1 MKQSLSS
8 MIVAALVLPLAFA
21 PVYARDADW
30 AKQRRRMV
38 EGQLKERRIDDPN
51 VLRAMGSVRRHLF
64 VPERYRSMA
73 YEDKPLSIGHGQTIS
88 QPYIVS
94 LMTQLAEVEPE
105 DRVLEVG
112 TGSGY
117 QAAVLA
123 RLAREVYTVE
133 IVQELADTA
142 RKRLEKLGY
151 DNVLVRTGDGFHG
164 WPEQAPFDAIVVTAA
179 PPEIPA
185 PLKEQLAR
193 GGRLVIPVGEMWQEL
208 KVVKKTGNGTMKES
222 TVIPVR
228 FVPMTGPGV
237 QQMEE

>member
-1 MKQSLSS
+1 
-8 MIVAALVLPLAFA
+8 
-21 PVYARDADW
+21 
-30 AKQRRRMV
+30 
-38 EGQLKERRIDDPN
+38 
-51 VLRAMGSVRRHLF
+51 
-64 VPERYRSMA
+64 
-73 YEDKPLSIGHGQTIS
+73 
-88 QPYIVS
+88 
-94 LMTQLAEVEPE
+94 MTQLAEVEPE

-237 QQMEE
+237 QRMEE